1 MSSASAPTATASS
14 SCAPPSRP
22 PTSTPSARSPAAAG
36 RSRAAASRQLSYLT
50 AFLETVDDDYLA
62 AAPAAMERVAFTGR
76 LEHDDLPDL
85 LTACSAQVVPS
96 TFPEA
101 FGMVAA
107 EAAACGV
114 LPIAANHSG
123 MAEVARTF
131 ATEVDE
137 PVRRLL
143 TFDRGP
149 GAVRDLAERLTTW
162 LAMPAGERE
171 RAVAALARTAHE
183 HFSWEGVARGVIA
196 AAKGELD
203 DLMVPGE

>member
-1 MSSASAPTATASS
+1 VIVGFGAY
-14 SCAPPSRP
+14 RD
-22 PTSTPSARSPAAAG
+22 G
-36 RSRAAASRQLSYLT
+36 LEQLRAALQTADLDAAREIARRGWALEGGREQELSYLA
-50 AFLETVDDDYLA
+50 AFLGTVGDDYLA
-62 AAPAAMERVAFTGR
+62 AATAAMERVVFTGR

-131 ATEVDE
+131 AAEVDE

-143 TFDRGP
+143 TFDPGP
-149 GAVRDLAERLTTW
+149 RAVEDLAERLTTW
-162 LAMPAGERE
+162 LAMPAEQRE
-171 RAVAALARTAHE
+171 EAVAALARTAHE
-183 HFSWEGVARGVIA
+183 RYSWEGVARGVIA
-196 AAKGELD
+196 AARGELD
-203 DLMVPGE
+203 GLMRPGG